1 MKGDLSEMYVA
12 EGSMS
17 KRVELLGSQ
26 LDCLTMNETIEE
38 VERIIE
44 SRIPTQ
50 HVVINAH
57 KINLMAKNLELKEI
71 VNDCPLINADGQSI
85 VWAGR
90 LLGYNVPERVTGID
104 LFSELVALAAEKNWR
119 PFYFGATEE
128 VVQEVVAK
136 HQTEYPNLEIAGYR
150 NGYFDESESLQI
162 AEQIRD
168 SKADILFVA
177 FSSPQKEFWINEY
190 KNVMKVPF
198 SMGVGGS
205 FDVIAGKTKRA
216 PVWMQKSGLEWFY
229 RFIQEPRRMF
239 SRSVTGNASFLFKV
253 GKAKM
258 NRN

>member
-1 MKGDLSEMYVA
+1 MYVA
-12 EGSMS
+12 EGNIG

-26 LDCLTMNETIEE
+26 LDCLTMSETIEE
-38 VERIIE
+38 VERIVE
-44 SRIPTQ
+44 ARIPTQ

-57 KINLMAKNLELKEI
+57 KINLMAKNPKLKAI

-90 LLGYNVPERVTGID
+90 MLGYDVPERVTGID
-104 LFSELVALAAEKNWR
+104 LFSELVAIAAEKGWR

-128 VVQEVVAK
+128 VVEEVVAK
-136 HQTEYPNLEIAGYR
+136 HQAEYPDLEIAGYR
-150 NGYFDESESLQI
+150 NGYFDESESLAI
-162 AEQIRD
+162 VEQIRD
-168 SKADILFVA
+168 SKADLLFVA
-177 FSSPQKEFWINEY
+177 FSSPQKEFWINDY

-198 SMGVGGS
+198 AMGVGGS

-216 PVWMQKSGLEWFY
+216 PVWMQKAGLEWFY

-258 NRN
+258 HRY